1 MSSGLVPYSSP
12 LGGQFAVPHELPLGG
27 RGGRQSTGKTMT
39 PSPMQL
45 LVIAL
50 IVILLFGAS
59 RLGEVGK
66 GLGDGIRNFK
76 KGVAGDDDDKPD
88 QLKAE
93 RPTIDTEG
101 EEKKADKHA

>member
-1 MSSGLVPYSSP
+1 MS
-12 LGGQFAVPHELPLGG
+12 
-27 RGGRQSTGKTMT
+27 

-76 KGVAGDDDDKPD
+76 KGMSGDDDDKPD
-88 QLKAE
+88 QLKAD
-93 RPTIDTEG
+93 RKTIDADG
-101 EEKKADKHA
+101 EEKKSEDKA